1 MTGMTATIWVSL
13 GNKRYVGGTVSALDG
28 KDISSGTFTI
38 ALTTTASTPPSTGF
52 ATPDVSTQGETT
64 ADRILLKLVDSSVA
78 AGTYA
83 VWAKVVDNREIE
95 PLLLQWPVV
104 VA

>member
-1 MTGMTATIWVSL
+1 MTGMTVTIWVSL
-13 GNKRYVGGTVSALDG
+13 GKKRYVGGTVSEVNG
-28 KDISSGTFTI
+28 KDISSATFTI
-38 ALTTTASTPPSTGF
+38 ALGTNASTPPSTGF
-52 ATPDVSTQGETT
+52 AAPDVSTQGATT
-64 ADRILLKLVDSSVA
+64 ADRVLKKLIDNSVA

-83 VWAKVVDNREIE
+83 VWANIVDNPEIE